1 MSINCSNCGKIT
13 HKKIGGH
20 RYRESGLDNVY
31 LENIPVY
38 ECSSCQISYPSI
50 FRLGRLN
57 DLIALTLVEKPG
69 LLSGKEIKFLRKNL
83 RMPSKLF
90 AKKLGVGKTTL
101 PKWENELQN
110 HSEGNDRLI
119 RAIYLLE
126 KGIRHQDQLKIQKY
140 LETISL
146 KNSDV
151 NYVIIAEK
159 VQDDYAL
166 RYRPVVESQS
176 GPFSFVEASGAY
188 ENWSIASSGTI
199 LNFGVFEET
208 NQTYLH
214 QEPPLVFTEAPLIQ
228 EGSESYATQTTEI

>member
-1 MSINCSNCGKIT
+1 MSINCSRCGKIT
-13 HKKIGGH
+13 QKKIGSH
-20 RYRESGLDNVY
+20 RFRESGLDNVY

-38 ECSSCQISYPSI
+38 ECSDCQTSYPSI

-57 DLIALTLVEKPG
+57 DLIAITLVEKPG
-69 LLSGKEIKFLRKNL
+69 LINGREIKFLRKNL

-101 PKWENELQN
+101 SKWENELQN

-126 KGIRHQDQLKIQKY
+126 QGIRHQDQLKIQKY

-146 KNSDV
+146 KTSNAG
-151 NYVIIAEK
+151 YVIIAEK
-159 VQDDYAL
+159 VHDDYVL
-166 RYRPVVESQS
+166 RYRPVVESRS
-176 GPFSFVEASGAY
+176 GPFSFIDASGAY

-199 LNFGVFEET
+199 LNFCVFAET
-208 NQTYLH
+208 GQIGAYRG
-214 QEPPLVFTEAPLIQ
+214 TEVL
-228 EGSESYATQTTEI
+228 S

>member
-1 MSINCSNCGKIT
+1 MSINCSHCGRIT
-13 HKKIGGH
+13 HKKIGNH

-31 LENIPVY
+31 LENVPVY
-38 ECSSCQISYPSI
+38 ECSDCEMSYPSI

-69 LLSGKEIKFLRKNL
+69 LLSGNEIKFLRKNL

-101 PKWENELQN
+101 PKWENDLQN

-126 KGIRHQDQLKIQKY
+126 KRIRHEVQLKIQKY

-146 KNSDV
+146 KNLDSE
-151 NYVIIAEK
+151 YVIIAEK
-159 VQDDYAL
+159 VQDDYAV
-166 RYRPVVESQS
+166 RYKPIVESSS
-176 GPFSFVEASGAY
+176 GPFFSIDALGDL
-188 ENWSIASSGTI
+188 ENRSAATGGTV
-199 LNFGVFEET
+199 LNFGVFVET
-208 NQTYLH
+208 EQTYLQ
-214 QEPPLVFTEAPLIQ
+214 QEPLLVFTEASLIQ
-228 EGSESYATQTTEI
+228 EGPEPYATQTTKI